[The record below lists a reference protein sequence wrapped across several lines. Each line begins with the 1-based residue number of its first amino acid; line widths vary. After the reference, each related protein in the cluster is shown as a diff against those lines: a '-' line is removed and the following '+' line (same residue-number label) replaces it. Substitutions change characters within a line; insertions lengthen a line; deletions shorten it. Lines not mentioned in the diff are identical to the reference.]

1 MTAPRRLLFVLP
13 DLGDGG
19 APRVTVALLAAMDP
33 ARYQLSLLNLGARNS
48 ALAALLPPQVQL
60 LHRPRWMPS
69 GLIGARWAT
78 LWHGRD
84 HDLLIAGVEMRATFC
99 VHWAARLLRKPA
111 LAWVHIAFAPWAA
124 GFAPRHRHRSRAA
137 YDAIPSV
144 VFVSDG
150 ARASMRQWRG
160 VEAPHWRT
168 IPNLLRPAGDPHAV
182 PPAPAQQ
189 RWLHRLAT
197 RPTVIGIGKLDHRKG
212 FDRLLQAA
220 ANALALGVDFDVV
233 ILGDG
238 PLMAA
243 LQAQAQRLNIADR
256 VALPGHV
263 ADPLPW
269 LRAAQLYVLS
279 SRLEGLPT
287 TILEAFACATPVIA
301 NDCASGP
308 AELLADGAGVLV
320 PEGDIDAMAVA
331 IVQLLA
337 SPDRRR
343 ALAQRGLQALER
355 HRPEHVLPQ
364 WDEIIDI
371 ACHQPPPR

>member
-48 ALAALLPPQVQL
+48 ALAALLPPQVRL
-60 LHRPRWMPS
+60 LHRPRWMPG

-78 LWHGRD
+78 LWFGRD

-160 VEAPHWRT
+160 GEAPHWRT

-182 PPAPAQQ
+182 PPAPAP
-189 RWLHRLAT
+189 R

-220 ANALALGVDFDVV
+220 ANALALGADFDVV

-243 LQAQAQRLNIADR
+243 LQSQAQCLNIADR

-320 PEGDIDAMAVA
+320 PEGDIEAMAVE

-355 HRPEHVLPQ
+355 HRPERVLPQ
-364 WDEIIDI
+364 WDEAIDI
-371 ACHQPPPR
+371 ACRQPPPR